1 MERKIDAED
10 DYDERYV
17 YTYVDKILTRDRLT
31 AEVRSMKIAGIREVR
46 AKTAA
51 YLGGEE
57 PFLVTKHGKISGVYI
72 PLESPDRLPDDWRRE
87 IGKILSLHF
96 HELLKKK
103 GISERD
109 GLEDFRAFRG
119 RRRRR

>member
-1 MERKIDAED
+1 M
-10 DYDERYV
+10 
-17 YTYVDKILTRDRLT
+17 YTIVDITCGHDKIR
-31 AEVRSMKIAGIREVR
+31 AEVIPMKMAGIREVR
-46 AKTAA
+46 EKTAA
-51 YLGGEE
+51 YLSGSE

-96 HELLKKK
+96 ARLLESK
-103 GISERD
+103 GVSDRDIS
-109 GLEDFRAFRG
+109 EDFRAFRG